1 MLNGF
6 ILDGILGDFKEDEL
20 KLMHKNLKNIKGLV
34 NFKKSIFI
42 FDRGYVRMELYAKI
56 IELNNY
62 FAIRIRKDDYKKERT
77 QIKSN
82 DSPIKLNLFGNRL
95 KKKIS

>member
-1 MLNGF
+1 MT
-6 ILDGILGDFKEDEL
+6 I
-20 KLMHKNLKNIKGLV
+20 
-34 NFKKSIFI
+34 
-42 FDRGYVRMELYAKI
+42 
-56 IELNNY
+56 
-62 FAIRIRKDDYKKERT
+62 KKERT